1 MPSNSYEM
9 SILDL
14 QGLQVEAQRDK
25 SIRDKA
31 AQLSRSGHGRGP
43 SNLSQVACAPESGLS
58 VLLCGV

>member
-1 MPSNSYEM
+1 MPSNSHEM

-31 AQLSRSGHGRGP
+31 AQLSRNGGGRGP
-43 SNLSQVACAPESGLS
+43 SNLSITICPT
-58 VLLCGV
+58 